1 MSLRRKASLAILLR
15 PIPAGGWRCG
25 GCVLWRGRAALRLV
39 AALARARGAAV
50 VVSLGRGC
58 SPLRLVASLGRDVPR
73 NWRGLL
79 APCTPRLLFS
89 ERVGRKLRRAA
100 PGKTPFCPFLPAGSR
115 DHSGQSR
122 LAPLGHVDSAPQ
134 RATFSRSQ
142 KGRGFFPALAIVAV
156 LHSWPR
162 CTPCTQPTRPTVG
175 GLVCHTPVLA

>member
-1 MSLRRKASLAILLR
+1 MSLRRKASLAIRLR
-15 PIPAGGWRCG
+15 RLPAANT
-25 GCVLWRGRAALRLV
+25 RGRVGAQQSCGLQPAAGVASLGAGRAPLRLV
-39 AALARARGAAV
+39 A
-50 VVSLGRGC
+50 SLGRGRA
-58 SPLRLVASLGRDVPR
+58 PLRFVASLGRGRAPLRFVASLGRDVPR

-89 ERVGRKLRRAA
+89 ERVGRKQRRAA

-156 LHSWPR
+156 LHSWPHFP
-162 CTPCTQPTRPTVG
+162 PCT
-175 GLVCHTPVLA
+175 